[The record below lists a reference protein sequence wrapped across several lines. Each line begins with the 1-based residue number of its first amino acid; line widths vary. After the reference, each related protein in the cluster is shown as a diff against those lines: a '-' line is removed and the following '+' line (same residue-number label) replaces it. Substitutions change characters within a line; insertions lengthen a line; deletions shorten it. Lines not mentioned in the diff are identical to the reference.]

1 MHEKARLIQAGF
13 FVGTALVSREAG
25 YTVRSQQ
32 RERLMKVHVEFDLT
46 PAEFRQAMGL
56 PDVEVFQ
63 QELMAHIRQQM
74 EAGVEGYDPWSL
86 MQPFLQQGMAQ
97 GVASFGHYQQMLMD
111 MLRQADTQSDGETHS
126 SKRKK
131 T

>member
-1 MHEKARLIQAGF
+1 MAGF
-13 FVGTALVSREAG
+13 FVGNALVSRKAR
-25 YTVRSQQ
+25 YTERSKQ

-56 PDVEVFQ
+56 PDVEAFQ
-63 QELMAHIRQQM
+63 QELMTHIRQQM
-74 EAGVEGYDPWSL
+74 DAGAEGYDPWSL

-97 GVASFGHYQQMLMD
+97 GVANFGHYQQMLMD
-111 MLRQADTQSDGETHS
+111 MLRQADTQGDETAHN

-131 T
+131 S